1 MDIYKDSLNSSI
13 VVYES
18 KYIVFG
24 YVLDD
29 VNILSNKERNL
40 QIKWKRVDTTNN
52 INDRVALGSSN
63 CFFGVLSAWRLGIIA
78 CMYWGRLLE

>member
-40 QIKWKRVDTTNN
+40 QIK
-52 INDRVALGSSN
+52 
-63 CFFGVLSAWRLGIIA
+63 
-78 CMYWGRLLE
+78 